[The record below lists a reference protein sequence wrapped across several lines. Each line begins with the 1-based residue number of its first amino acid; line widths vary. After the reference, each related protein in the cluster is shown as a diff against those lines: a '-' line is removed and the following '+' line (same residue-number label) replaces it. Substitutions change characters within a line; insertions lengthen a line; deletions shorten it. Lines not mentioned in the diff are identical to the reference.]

1 MLLARS
7 GRPKE
12 KQPAGPSSQSGILSK
27 WKSER
32 FAGLFRPTN
41 LSVSP
46 PFNHSAT
53 FSLHQSPVTSYRS
66 PLLALSAFAAFP
78 ALSQPH
84 CDQVFELEHATT
96 DPSLHRAK
104 GLTQL
109 LGNFVLGQTGEKG
122 ELNRLTLFLRELKY
136 R

>member
-1 MLLARS
+1 MPPGTRS
-7 GRPKE
+7 
-12 KQPAGPSSQSGILSK
+12 
-27 WKSER
+27 R
-32 FAGLFRPTN
+32 FA
-41 LSVSP
+41 
-46 PFNHSAT
+46 NHQSLLT
-53 FSLHQSPVTSYRS
+53 SHFSLLTSHRS
-66 PLLALSAFAAFP
+66 SLAAFP

-104 GLTQL
+104 RLTQL